1 MEQLTTGILQRS
13 SDAIV
18 IIGLSDGT
26 VLDLNEALFTVTG
39 HARHDLVGHP
49 GRDLLVG
56 LEQTA
61 EPTALEALRHLG
73 SIADA
78 PIGLWTRS
86 GELRVGDLS
95 ALVLEVEGQRDA
107 LCTIRAVRDP
117 TAAQRRSAACRELDR
132 IQRSGDGWPE
142 RATQALQ
149 AFGRC
154 LRWEFAALWQGAP
167 PLEHPRCAAAWRS
180 PQSDLQQ
187 LEETTR
193 HAAFPAG
200 TEPLRRAWLH
210 AEPTWIPDATADLG
224 ILRARGGV
232 GESIHGWLGFPVWGS
247 GGVVGVVEFVSRE
260 VRQPDAKL
268 LAMIEDFGHLFG
280 RVLEGVAAPEVRP
293 LGAASTVRSATREPS
308 PGPVPVVF
316 RDLAGAVAAV
326 NEALERHPTAPARVP
341 PPALLAELTDGIGKL
356 NQLLEDATRRGDEAP
371 PAPMPPAPSAEAA
384 FAPPR
389 ALPTGLTLKA
399 VSRRT
404 GIPAA
409 TLRTWQRRY
418 GFMRPE
424 RSLGGYRLYG
434 EEDIDRIEQV
444 KYLVGQGVRIGT
456 AMEAVIRAAEEHSG
470 GPERVWSAG

>member
-280 RVLEGVAAPEVRP
+280 RVLEGVAAPDVRP

-308 PGPVPVVF
+308 PGPVP
-316 RDLAGAVAAV
+316 
-326 NEALERHPTAPARVP
+326 
-341 PPALLAELTDGIGKL
+341 
-356 NQLLEDATRRGDEAP
+356 GDEAP
-371 PAPMPPAPSAEAA
+371 RAPMPPAPSAETT

-434 EEDIDRIEQV
+434 EQDIDRIEQV

>member
-1 MEQLTTGILQRS
+1 
-13 SDAIV
+13 
-18 IIGLSDGT
+18 
-26 VLDLNEALFTVTG
+26 
-39 HARHDLVGHP
+39 
-49 GRDLLVG
+49 
-56 LEQTA
+56 
-61 EPTALEALRHLG
+61 
-73 SIADA
+73 
-78 PIGLWTRS
+78 LWTRS

-280 RVLEGVAAPEVRP
+280 RAFEGAAAPDVRP
-293 LGAASTVRSATREPS
+293 LAAASTVRSATREPS
-308 PGPVPVVF
+308 PGPVP
-316 RDLAGAVAAV
+316 
-326 NEALERHPTAPARVP
+326 
-341 PPALLAELTDGIGKL
+341 
-356 NQLLEDATRRGDEAP
+356 GDEAP
-371 PAPMPPAPSAEAA
+371 PAPMPPAPSAETT

-434 EEDIDRIEQV
+434 KEDIDRIEQV